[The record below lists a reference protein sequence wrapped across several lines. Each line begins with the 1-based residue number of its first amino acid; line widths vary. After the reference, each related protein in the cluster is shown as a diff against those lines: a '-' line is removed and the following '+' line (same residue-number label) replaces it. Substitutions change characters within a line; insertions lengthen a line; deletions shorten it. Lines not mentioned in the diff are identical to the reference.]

1 MSYEREDTLE
11 AKVMKRLEGIGYER
25 VPIRSNEA
33 LEQNFRDILN
43 RRHAKLRAEPLSD
56 KEFSRLM
63 TQINNK
69 SVFDSAKILRDKFVL
84 KRDDETELYLEFFDQ
99 KNYARNSFQ
108 VTNQISVEDRFK
120 GRYDVTVLINGLPV
134 VQLELKRRGV
144 AINEAFNQVKRY
156 RRDNYTGLFRYT
168 QLFLL
173 SNYNDTR
180 YFANGD
186 KEIMKSYMFYSTDEE
201 NNRIVR

>member
-43 RRHAKLRAEPLSD
+43 RRHAKLKAEPLSD

-69 SVFDSAKILRDKFVL
+69 SVFDSAKILRYKFVL
-84 KRDDETELYLEFFDQ
+84 KS
-99 KNYARNSFQ
+99 RNS
-108 VTNQISVEDRFK
+108 
-120 GRYDVTVLINGLPV
+120 
-134 VQLELKRRGV
+134 
-144 AINEAFNQVKRY
+144 
-156 RRDNYTGLFRYT
+156 
-168 QLFLL
+168 
-173 SNYNDTR
+173 
-180 YFANGD
+180 
-186 KEIMKSYMFYSTDEE
+186 
-201 NNRIVR
+201 